1 MVWVKKVFGVVLLSI
16 GLFYAALAFAPKL
29 SFWIGPLALL
39 LGGIYLGFIDRS
51 QGRTPAFG
59 IVKRVGG
66 AAAVIAGGVMVAALL
81 PKGAMEFEAYDEAS
95 LRAALEQG
103 RPVLMDFSA
112 DWCVPCHELEH
123 FTFTDRRVIAASADF
138 ERFKVDLTR
147 YDSAESEQLRSDYE
161 ITGVPT
167 IVFLTPDGREVRAA
181 RVEGFL
187 PADDFLERMRTAVS
201 EGPRAQR

>member
-1 MVWVKKVFGVVLLSI
+1 
-16 GLFYAALAFAPKL
+16 
-29 SFWIGPLALL
+29 
-39 LGGIYLGFIDRS
+39 
-51 QGRTPAFG
+51 
-59 IVKRVGG
+59 
-66 AAAVIAGGVMVAALL
+66 
-81 PKGAMEFEAYDEAS
+81 
-95 LRAALEQG
+95 
-103 RPVLMDFSA
+103 
-112 DWCVPCHELEH
+112 
-123 FTFTDRRVIAASADF
+123 VIAASADF

-187 PADDFLERMRTAVS
+187 PADVFLERMRTAVS